1 MITATAR
8 PSGNLIV
15 ISAPSGAGK
24 TTLCKALLAHYPDI
38 KYSVS
43 TTTRSPRKGERDG
56 IDYHFMDSAQFLQ
69 KLKNKFWAEW
79 ALVHDH
85 YYGTSADFLDQTLA
99 SGTDVLLDID
109 VQGTR
114 QILERYPAAITIFIL
129 PPSLNV
135 LKERLKKRGSDTCE
149 TIEKRIR
156 NAKEEI
162 AQKHLYRHVIV
173 NDDLETAVKQLI
185 TIVGDY
191 RKGVKSALDSTRKIK
206 GQEQT

>member
-1 MITATAR
+1 MITAAAR
-8 PSGNLIV
+8 PRGNLIV

-85 YYGTSADFLDQTLA
+85 YYGTSADFLNKTLA

-114 QILERYPAAITIFIL
+114 QILEHYPAAITIFIL

-191 RKGVKSALDSTRKIK
+191 RKGVKSALDF
-206 GQEQT
+206 